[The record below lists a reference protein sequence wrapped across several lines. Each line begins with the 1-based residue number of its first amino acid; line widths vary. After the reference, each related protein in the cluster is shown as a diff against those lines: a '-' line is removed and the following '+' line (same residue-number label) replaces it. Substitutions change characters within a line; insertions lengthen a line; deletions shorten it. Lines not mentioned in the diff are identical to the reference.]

1 MSDDNKTTDFK
12 GLNDLSYE
20 DIANADLFTLI
31 GAGEMPEKDKKEM
44 ESVIFDTIHNR
55 VTARISDM
63 FDADEIEKWKVLDSD
78 EDKNKYL
85 IDHGVN
91 PEAIM
96 LEEALIYKLEL
107 ASLAKPMRDKLKNMK
122 KE

>member
-12 GLNDLSYE
+12 GLGDLSYE

-31 GAGEMPEKDKKEM
+31 GAKDMPEKDKKEM

-78 EDKNKYL
+78 EDKNKFL
-85 IDHGVN
+85 IDHGIN